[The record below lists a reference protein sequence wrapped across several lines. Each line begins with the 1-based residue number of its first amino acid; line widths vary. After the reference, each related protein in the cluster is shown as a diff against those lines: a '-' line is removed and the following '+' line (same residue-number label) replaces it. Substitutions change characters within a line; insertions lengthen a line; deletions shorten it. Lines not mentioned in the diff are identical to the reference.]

1 MTNQK
6 TWLITGASKGL
17 GLSLVQKALDHG
29 DNVVATSRNVQD
41 LTRSVGPKNNFLPLA
56 ADITDEQS
64 VASTIRST
72 IAAFGRLD
80 ILVNNA
86 GYGQVGGLEELSHL
100 EVKRNFDVN
109 VFGSLHFIRQVLPL
123 MREQHSGHIIN
134 ISSIGGFSGGFP
146 GWGIYCAT
154 KFAMHGFT
162 EALAAEVRS
171 FGIHVTDV
179 APGYF
184 RTNFLSSSS
193 LMAPANPISEY
204 KEVRASQDFH
214 QQDMNGQQPGD
225 PDKAAAVIIKIADA
239 DRPPLHLFLGQDAYK
254 EVQQKINGIQKDLD
268 DWREWATATG
278 FNSALS

>member
-1 MTNQK
+1 MTNQR

-29 DNVVATSRNVQD
+29 DNVAATSRNIND
-41 LTRSVGPKNNFLPLA
+41 LTKVVGPKSNFLPLA

-64 VASTIRST
+64 VAAAIQST

-86 GYGQVGGLEELSHL
+86 GYGQVGGLEELSHT

-109 VFGSLHFIRQVLPL
+109 VFGALHFIRQTLPL
-123 MREQHSGHIIN
+123 MRAQHSGHIIN
-134 ISSIGGFSGGFP
+134 ISSIAGIAGNFP

-162 EALAAEVRS
+162 EALAAEVQS

-184 RTNFLSSSS
+184 RTNFLSTGS
-193 LMAPANPISEY
+193 LMAPANPIPEY

-214 QQDMNGQQPGD
+214 QQDMNGRQLGD
-225 PDKAAAVIIKIADA
+225 PDKAATVIIKLASADK
-239 DRPPLHLFLGQDAYK
+239 PPLHLLLGQDAYDLA
-254 EVQQKINGIQKDLD
+254 QQKINAMQKDLD
-268 DWREWATATG
+268 EWREWATATA
-278 FNSALS
+278 F